1 MNNLTK
7 IYLPNTLT
15 NIDDSQLA
23 VLNKIHEYYG
33 TELSVSNNP
42 SILYV
47 KDGFLVRK

>member
-1 MNNLTK
+1 MK
-7 IYLPNTLT
+7 RLPSTLMD
-15 NIDDSQLA
+15 IDDSQIA
-23 VLNKIHEYYG
+23 VLNKIDGYYG